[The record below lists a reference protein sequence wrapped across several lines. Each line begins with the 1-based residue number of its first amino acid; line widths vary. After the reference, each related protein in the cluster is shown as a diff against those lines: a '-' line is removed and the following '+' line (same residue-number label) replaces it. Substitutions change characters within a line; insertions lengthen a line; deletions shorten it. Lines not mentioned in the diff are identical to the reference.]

1 MEYAVHLSNSARIA
15 ALKIVVSKLL
25 SHALQSSTTSSLPVT
40 TSEEVKIDEE
50 EVEVRMEP
58 EDRVDEERSEL
69 FSRDF
74 TDFEFS

>member
-25 SHALQSSTTSSLPVT
+25 SLQSSTTSSLPLAT
-40 TSEEVKIDEE
+40 REEVKIDEE

>member
-1 MEYAVHLSNSARIA
+1 MEYAIHLSNSARIA
-15 ALKIVVSKLL
+15 ALKIMFSKLL

-50 EVEVRMEP
+50 EVEVRKEP